1 MYRIRFRLSA
11 NLLAEK
17 CVLKGVGFKNQLFKN
32 GPIDDVIMTSY
43 HQSNNF
49 FRYFNTHPKRL
60 SSQRVVTRSSN
71 LFRSPDIPCNRWVNI
86 CPLYIYPYIHI
97 SQKSQKQGFW
107 DLQYSEVLRD
117 RYLKFFILPR
127 KVEISL

>member
-11 NLLAEK
+11 KLLAEK
-17 CVLKGVGFKNQLFKN
+17 CVLKCVGFKNQLFKN
-32 GPIDDVIMTSY
+32 GPIDDVIMMSY

-71 LFRSPDIPCNRWVNI
+71 LFRSPDIPCNRWVVNS
-86 CPLYIYPYIHI
+86 LYPYIYI
-97 SQKSQKQGFW
+97 RRKT
-107 DLQYSEVLRD
+107 LRVLNPKTIFVTGERHF
-117 RYLKFFILPR
+117 RFELTYFNN
-127 KVEISL
+127 